1 MAGGFFT
8 TALIGKMLIVVK
20 ESTVYFRAKQAQMT
34 RTPEQF
40 QRRVLKECEGKGHG
54 YVISLYTD
62 LVDGDVTK

>member
-1 MAGGFFT
+1 
-8 TALIGKMLIVVK
+8 MLIVVK

-40 QRRVLKECEGKGHG
+40 QRRVFKECEGKGHG

-62 LVDGDVTK
+62 LVDGEVTK